1 MYDSLLASVI
11 WYLSWPVFI
20 FVSYKLIRIA
30 INYFEKKHPV

>member
-20 FVSYKLIRIA
+20 FVCYKLTRFA
-30 INYFEKKHPV
+30 IKYFEKKHPV

>member
-20 FVSYKLIRIA
+20 FVSYQLIRIA